1 METEPGTNSEVRLPL
16 TEHLDELRKR
26 LIRSLIAM
34 GLGTALCYTRAEV
47 LYQLLLAPLTGRL
60 SGDSRLI
67 FTELTEAF
75 LTYFKLSL
83 WGGFI
88 LASPIIFYE
97 AWRFVGPGL
106 FRKERKILFLF
117 VACSTA
123 AFLSGIVFGYYL
135 AVPSIFSFFLAF
147 GGTTILA
154 MPSMKEA
161 LSLILR
167 ILLIFGVMF
176 ELPLVLALAGRA
188 GIVSPDLLRRGR
200 KVAIVTIFIVGAAL
214 SPPDVLSQIF
224 VAIPIYVLYEV
235 GILLCALGTRRHKG

>member
-1 METEPGTNSEVRLPL
+1 MTEPGTNSEVRLPL

-34 GLGTALCYTRAEV
+34 GLGAALCYTRADV
-47 LYQLLLAPLTGRL
+47 LYQLLLAPLTEQL
-60 SGDSRLI
+60 PGDSRLI
-67 FTELTEAF
+67 FIELTEAF

-88 LASPIIFYE
+88 LASPVIFYQ
-97 AWRFVGPGL
+97 AWKFVSPGL
-106 FRKERKILFLF
+106 FQKERKILFLF
-117 VACSTA
+117 TACSTA
-123 AFLSGIVFGYYL
+123 AFLSGMVFAYYL

-147 GGTTILA
+147 GGTTIVA

-167 ILLIFGVMF
+167 ILLMFGVMF
-176 ELPLVLALAGRA
+176 EVPLVMALAGWV
-188 GIVSPDLLRRGR
+188 GIVTPELLRRGR
-200 KVAIVTIFIVGAAL
+200 KVAFITVFIVGAVL

-224 VAIPIYVLYEV
+224 VAIPVYLLYEV
-235 GILLCALGTRRHKG
+235 GILLCALATRGHKR